1 VPATYEKI
9 ATTTL
14 GSAAANIT
22 FSTIS
27 SAYTDLRL
35 VVNCLLTA
43 TQDVYLRING
53 DTGTNYSSTS
63 LKGDG
68 SSASSGR
75 QTSVAQVFL
84 DEAQTTI
91 PTLYEVDIFSYT
103 GSTNKTGL
111 VATSADR
118 NGSGYTQRRVFL
130 WRNTAAI
137 TSLII
142 VPNVTTLK
150 AGTTATL
157 YGILKA

>member
-1 VPATYEKI
+1 MAITYDRI

-22 FSTIS
+22 FSSIT
-27 SAYTDLRL
+27 SAYTDLKL
-35 VVNCLLTA
+35 VVSCLLTA

-53 DTGTNYSSTS
+53 DTATNYSQTY

-68 SSASSGR
+68 SAASSGR
-75 QTSVAQVFL
+75 QTSQTWIFM
-84 DEAQTTI
+84 DESQTTI
-91 PTLYEVDIFSYT
+91 PTFYDINIFSYA

-111 VATSADR
+111 LASSADR
-118 NGSGYTQRRVFL
+118 NGTGYTDRKVFL
-130 WRNTAAI
+130 WRSTSAI
-137 TSLII
+137 TSLTI